1 MPIASRRALL
11 ALAAIAVLAAC
22 APKAGGAYGIFFKDE
37 SATLTPAA
45 QKLIADAAAEAKN
58 WNPKSISVDGFAGTA
73 GPRDTHEALS
83 VKRAETV
90 AAALVADG
98 VPSTLIH
105 RVEGHGDAGAL
116 PGVTVGERRVEIK
129 LNY

>member
-11 ALAAIAVLAAC
+11 ALVSVLAIAAC
-22 APKAGGAYGIFFKDE
+22 APKAGGPYDIFFTDE
-37 SATLTPAA
+37 SAELTPDARALVAKAA
-45 QKLIADAAAEAKN
+45 SEAKS
-58 WNPKSISVDGFAGTA
+58 WGAKSINVDGFAGKA

-90 AAALVADG
+90 AGALVADG
-98 VPSTLIH
+98 VSPTLIH

-116 PGVTVGERRVEIK
+116 PDVTVGDRRVEIRIV
-129 LNY
+129 Y